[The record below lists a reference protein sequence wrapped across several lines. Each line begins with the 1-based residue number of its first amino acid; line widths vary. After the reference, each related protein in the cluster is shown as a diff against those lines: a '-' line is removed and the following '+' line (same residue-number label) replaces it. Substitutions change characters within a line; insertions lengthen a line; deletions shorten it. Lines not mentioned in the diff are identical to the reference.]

1 MSIKPIMAIRKKP
14 NKVPEF
20 ILMNNTIEALREQVE
35 GFFEIIGSKEH
46 IGNFVVNTY
55 YNRKWEDGEEEGEFN
70 CTVEGHNFRGT
81 ILYIGPLAGD
91 FEDAPRETVDL
102 LLLQRLHKTLGTK
115 RWLW

>member
-1 MSIKPIMAIRKKP
+1 MSLKPIMAIRKRP
-14 NKVPEF
+14 NEVPEF

-46 IGNFVVNTY
+46 TGNFVVNTY
-55 YNRKWEDGEEEGEFN
+55 YNREQDEGEEEGEFN

-91 FEDAPRETVDL
+91 FEDAPREVIDL
-102 LLLQRLHKTLGTK
+102 LLIQRQHKTLGKK